1 MLKMKISQEK
11 NDFRSI
17 LKIVFTAK
25 RAISKIPHKTLTGLC
40 PKVEEDLNMSGL
52 KIYQIN

>member
-1 MLKMKISQEK
+1 MKISQEK